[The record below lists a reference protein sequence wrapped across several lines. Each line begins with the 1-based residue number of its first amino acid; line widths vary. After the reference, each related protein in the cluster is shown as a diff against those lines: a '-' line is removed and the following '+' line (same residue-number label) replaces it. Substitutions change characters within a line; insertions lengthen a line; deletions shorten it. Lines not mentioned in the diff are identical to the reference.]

1 MPARVPMTERQR
13 GALLALPVTE
23 DEVVRHHS
31 LTSDDLVAIAE
42 ARTPETRLGYAL
54 QLCCLHYPGRYLRRG
69 ETLPAVMLDHIA
81 EQIDV
86 SADVLAAF
94 ARRGPTRY
102 EQIALIKR
110 RHGFPELTHPLRK
123 EVASGLAEAAIDL
136 VDGRILIERL
146 IDRLRAE
153 RIIIPG
159 ATVVERMAAE
169 AMHAA
174 NRKVIADV
182 DRLLSSDQRE
192 RFDALLSDKE
202 HSRKSR
208 LSWLREPATR
218 VGSRSL
224 ADILDKLELT
234 RATGAVALTVP
245 AAYHPRLAQTGVTT
259 RIVLSCTTL

>member
-1 MPARVPMTERQR
+1 
-13 GALLALPVTE
+13 
-23 DEVVRHHS
+23 
-31 LTSDDLVAIAE
+31 
-42 ARTPETRLGYAL
+42 
-54 QLCCLHYPGRYLRRG
+54 
-69 ETLPAVMLDHIA
+69 
-81 EQIDV
+81 
-86 SADVLAAF
+86 
-94 ARRGPTRY
+94 
-102 EQIALIKR
+102 
-110 RHGFPELTHPLRK
+110 
-123 EVASGLAEAAIDL
+123 
-136 VDGRILIERL
+136 
-146 IDRLRAE
+146 
-153 RIIIPG
+153 
-159 ATVVERMAAE
+159 MAAE